1 MLVGVLSSLCDDQKS
16 WIHPLLLKF
25 SGRQNNVIKSLL
37 LNYASLISSKSTL
50 WICWAMFWLRV
61 HPLRTWPRIWL
72 KFLVIMIFAK
82 SIIGASISYNAYK
95 NRLLSGI
102 KTGRRDSLTDHLL
115 SSWFV
120 LLNCFSYEILT
131 LFGLLHLVMKQIT
144 VRIQTRIR
152 LHFLVPVGV
161 LHRNSFP
168 LREFFL
174 CMWLAC
180 LFVPSVLMEILILFR
195 DLY

>member
-37 LNYASLISSKSTL
+37 VNYASLLFQTKLLIISSKSTL

-102 KTGRRDSLTDHLL
+102 KTGRRDSLTDHLF

-120 LLNCFSYEILT
+120 LLNCSSYEKLT
-131 LFGLLHLVMKQIT
+131 CLVYYTLLWNKSL
-144 VRIQTRIR
+144 
-152 LHFLVPVGV
+152 
-161 LHRNSFP
+161 
-168 LREFFL
+168 
-174 CMWLAC
+174 
-180 LFVPSVLMEILILFR
+180 
-195 DLY
+195 